1 MEIEKKYKN
10 LKIIITVFT
19 LIIIASFSYIYQ
31 LSNENENIA
40 NENIISASN
49 KSEVLI
55 ELVKINNIFTKV
67 ANKNPLIQSE
77 INFEQEKVLIL
88 MQKIEKTNESKVSLI
103 YYNKQINGFYD
114 KISFLLIKNEYLIAE
129 SDTINNDTIDKL
141 SFSDK
146 NVRKIKLLLKDY
158 SNTIK
163 EIEIVPNG
171 IVFNEIPVIKP
182 INTNSDRKENFEEK
196 PIKPIKPIEKS
207 DKSDKNQSN
216 IKTQIEL
223 LKAANKDKLTKIKI
237 ENLKIEFFNK
247 KNLVDLNEPL
257 SVKEIDEIKINF
269 KIPKNFVVRASLRT
283 YYVQIFDS
291 KNNFLGQNNTVILDD
306 IIKLN
311 YQFAFNTNYINQE
324 VNISERY
331 SCKIAKKGIYTIKI
345 IDNFI
350 TSTQINFT
358 IK

>member
-77 INFEQEKVLIL
+77 INFEQEKLLSL

-129 SDTINNDTIDKL
+129 FDTINNDTIDKL

-163 EIEIVPNG
+163 EKEIVPNG

-196 PIKPIKPIEKS
+196 PIKTIKPIE
-207 DKSDKNQSN
+207 KSDKNQSN

-223 LKAANKDKLTKIKI
+223 LKAANKEKLTKIKI

-247 KNLVDLNEPL
+247 KNLVDLNETL
-257 SVKEIDEIKINF
+257 SVKEIDEIKVNF

-283 YYVQIFDS
+283 YYIQILDS
-291 KNNFLGQNNTVILDD
+291 KNNFVGQNNTVILDD
-306 IIKLN
+306 NIKLN
-311 YQFAFNTNYINQE
+311 YQFAFNTNYKNQE
-324 VNISERY
+324 INISERY
-331 SCKIAKKGIYTIKI
+331 SCKIAKKGTYTIKI
-345 IDNFI
+345 TDNFI

>member
-31 LSNENENIA
+31 LTNENENIA
-40 NENIISASN
+40 NESIISVSN

-55 ELVKINNIFTKV
+55 ELVKINNNFTKI

-77 INFEQEKVLIL
+77 INYEQQKVLSL
-88 MQKIEKTNESKVSLI
+88 MQKIEKTNESKVSII

-114 KISFLLIKNEYLIAE
+114 KMSFLLIRNEYLIAE
-129 SDTINNDTIDKL
+129 SDTINHDTIDKF
-141 SFSDK
+141 SFRDK
-146 NVRKIKLLLKDY
+146 NVRKIKLLLRDY
-158 SNTIK
+158 SKTIK
-163 EIEIVPNG
+163 EKEIVPNG
-171 IVFNEIPVIKP
+171 IVFNEIPIIKP
-182 INTNSDRKENFEEK
+182 INTNSDRKENSEEK
-196 PIKPIKPIEKS
+196 PIKTIKPIEKS
-207 DKSDKNQSN
+207 DKNQSN
-216 IKTQIEL
+216 LKTQIEL
-223 LKAANKDKLTKIKI
+223 LKAANKEKLTKIKI

-283 YYVQIFDS
+283 YYVQIFDN
-291 KNNFLGQNNTVILDD
+291 KNNFVGQNNTVILDD
-306 IIKLN
+306 NIKLN

-324 VNISERY
+324 INISERY
-331 SCKIAKKGIYTIKI
+331 SCKIAKKGTYIIKI
-345 IDNFI
+345 TDNFI